1 MESQSKIYDTLDH
14 LNLIRKDTIEI
25 FSNHTRDNKNL
36 TVYRD
41 SNSGVIFINEY
52 YVGKEEYES
61 GEYRKSHLTETTED
75 FEDIIDTERRYNKNK
90 QFIIGK
96 NICDFGCGAGNF
108 LRLSS
113 LAKSKIGI
121 EIQKDFKNI
130 LNKEKIKCVS
140 SLESVGL
147 MDTVFL
153 FHTLEHLPDPI
164 KTLKDIHTKLKPNG
178 KIIIEVPHA
187 RDFLLT
193 QLKNES
199 FKNST
204 LWSQHLIL
212 HTRES
217 LYSFLNSTGFKDIHI
232 EGIQRYG
239 LSNHMSWL
247 KDGKSGGHK
256 NNLSIFETENLKNAY
271 ADALSR
277 LDANDTIVATATE

>member
-75 FEDIIDTERRYNKNK
+75 FEDIIDTERRYNKYK

-277 LDANDTIVATATE
+277 LDANDTIVATATV

>member
-1 MESQSKIYDTLDH
+1 MESQSKIYDTLEH
-14 LNLIRKDTIEI
+14 LNLIKNDTIEV
-25 FSNHTRDNKNL
+25 FSNHTRDKKNL

-41 SNSGVIFINEY
+41 LDSGVIFIKKY
-52 YVGKEEYES
+52 YVGNEEYES
-61 GEYRKSHLTETTED
+61 GEYRKSHLNKTTHD
-75 FEDIIDTERRYNKNK
+75 FEDVIDTERRYNRYK

-113 LAKSKIGI
+113 LAKSRMGV

-140 SLESVGL
+140 SLEFVGL

-193 QLKNES
+193 QLNNES
-199 FKNST
+199 FKNFT

-217 LYSFLNSTGFKDIHI
+217 LHSFLNNAGFKDIHI
-232 EGIQRYG
+232 EGVQRYG

-256 NNLSIFETENLKNAY
+256 SNLSIFETENLKNSY
-271 ADALSR
+271 AEALSR
-277 LDANDTIVATATE
+277 LDANDTIVATATV